1 MLCSTFLRAVLLF
14 RSPEFKKIHETSRRQ
29 SINQLINKNMN
40 LAATEYNS
48 IASTAS
54 DFQKVLL
61 LVDYRNTNSH
71 MSSTSHY
78 F

>member
-1 MLCSTFLRAVLLF
+1 
-14 RSPEFKKIHETSRRQ
+14 
-29 SINQLINKNMN
+29 MN